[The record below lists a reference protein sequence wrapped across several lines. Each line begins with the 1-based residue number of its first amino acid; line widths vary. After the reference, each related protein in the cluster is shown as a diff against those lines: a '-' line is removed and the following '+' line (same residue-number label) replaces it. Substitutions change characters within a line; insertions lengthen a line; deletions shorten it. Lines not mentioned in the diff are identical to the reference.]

1 MAQVSLLWG
10 WLSAMPV
17 SLDHRIWKEGIVD
30 IAAIYSNNLRKI
42 KMLKVLSRVFLGLSL
57 GVIPVAQ
64 AGLFDAITGGVGNM
78 GAQLVKGAMDSG
90 SKDSGSSDSAAQPAG
105 VTIKLENMDAMP
117 KAKKVILS
125 NFVVEFQSRYS
136 KTKSGFSFMGLGNAG
151 SSTSINDVTL
161 PSYDTLQTITNFA
174 YLDVV
179 KKLKAKGY
187 EVIQVSDLSPAAKA
201 SHEEMAKGASAI
213 KSGEEFTN
221 IDGESVLYSP
231 DGMTSVLPAYG
242 CNHYPAKG
250 FTDIMSNGAR
260 QITPKREQE
269 LANAQGRIP
278 LLKVWITVGFGE
290 VDAKG
295 GHASENYLKRQQG
308 YGSVK
313 TNIESGNQANA
324 SAGMFLKQGATHFA
338 LTIPTLVPADENRI
352 DYKGPRCPN
361 TDDQNS
367 NALIKLNTAADKA
380 FPADGDA
387 LILLEHKYRDD
398 GSEVVALSNKA
409 NSIGI
414 ADTAI
419 GSGIGIRST
428 KENSDGT
435 QAQSSQNGQGVKLS
449 LKGSS
454 SSGRIVGNDA
464 SNGTRINTTSQYATE
479 IGADFYAT
487 SAVKMIDEVSTA
499 FIGKL

>member
-1 MAQVSLLWG
+1 MFNSPKKSLEWHSF
-10 WLSAMPV
+10 LSIIVM
-17 SLDHRIWKEGIVD
+17 SLF
-30 IAAIYSNNLRKI
+30 
-42 KMLKVLSRVFLGLSL
+42 MFCT
-57 GVIPVAQ
+57 PAQ
-64 AGLFDAITGGVGNM
+64 AGLFDAVTGGIGNI

-90 SKDSGSSDSAAQPAG
+90 SKDSGASDSAAQPAG
-105 VTIKLENMDAMP
+105 VAIKLENMDALP
-117 KAKKVILS
+117 KTKKVILS

-136 KTKSGFSFMGLGNAG
+136 KTKSGFSIMGFGNAG
-151 SSTSINDVTL
+151 ASTSINDVTL
-161 PSYDTLQTITNFA
+161 PSSDTLQTITNFA

-201 SHEEMAKGASAI
+201 SYEEMAKGASAI
-213 KSGEEFTN
+213 KNGEGFTN

-231 DGMTSVLPAYG
+231 EGMTSVLPSAAG
-242 CNHYPAKG
+242 CDHYPPKG
-250 FTDIMSNGAR
+250 FTDIMSNAAR

-269 LANAQGRIP
+269 MANAQGRIP

-290 VDAKG
+290 VEAKG
-295 GHASENYLKRQQG
+295 GHARENYLKRQQS
-308 YGSVK
+308 YGSS
-313 TNIESGNQANA
+313 TISTDIESGNKANA

-338 LTIPTLVPADENRI
+338 LTVPTLLSPDENRTN
-352 DYKGPRCPN
+352 YKGPRCPN
-361 TDDQNS
+361 TDKNS
-367 NALIKLNTAADKA
+367 NALLSLNTAADKA

-414 ADTAI
+414 TDTAI
-419 GSGIGIRST
+419 GSGIGIRSA

-435 QAQSSQNGQGVKLS
+435 QTHSNQNGQGVKLS

-454 SSGRIVGNDA
+454 SSGRIVGNA
-464 SNGTRINTTSQYATE
+464 GSGTYIDTTSQYATE
-479 IGADFYAT
+479 ISADFYAT
-487 SAVKMIDEVSTA
+487 SSVKMIDEVSAA
-499 FIGKL
+499 FIGKLQ

>member
-1 MAQVSLLWG
+1 MFDSLK
-10 WLSAMPV
+10 
-17 SLDHRIWKEGIVD
+17 R
-30 IAAIYSNNLRKI
+30 
-42 KMLKVLSRVFLGLSL
+42 SL
-57 GVIPVAQ
+57 GWHSALPIMGMSMFLFCTPAQ
-64 AGLFDAITGGVGNM
+64 AGLFDAVTGGIGNM

-90 SKDSGSSDSAAQPAG
+90 GKDSGSSDSAAQPAG
-105 VTIKLENMDAMP
+105 VTIKLENMDALP
-117 KAKKVILS
+117 KTKKVILS

-136 KTKSGFSFMGLGNAG
+136 KTKSGFSIMGFGNAG

-161 PSYDTLQTITNFA
+161 PSSDTLQTITNFA

-179 KKLKAKGY
+179 RKLKAKGY

-201 SHEEMAKGASAI
+201 SYEEMAKGASAI
-213 KSGEEFTN
+213 KNGEEFTN

-231 DGMTSVLPAYG
+231 DGMTSILPMYG
-242 CNHYPAKG
+242 CNHYPPKG
-250 FTDIMSNGAR
+250 FTDIMSNAAR

-269 LANAQGRIP
+269 MANAQGRIP

-295 GHASENYLKRQQG
+295 GHASENYLKRQQR
-308 YGSVK
+308 YGSSNIS
-313 TNIESGNQANA
+313 TNIESGNTANA

-338 LTIPTLVPADENRI
+338 FTVPTLLSADENRL

-361 TDDQNS
+361 TDDPNS
-367 NALIKLNTAADKA
+367 IALIKLNTAADKA

-387 LILLEHKYRDD
+387 LVLLEHKYRDD

-409 NSIGI
+409 NSIGVT
-414 ADTAI
+414 DTAI

-435 QAQSSQNGQGVKLS
+435 QTHSSQSGQGVKLS

-454 SSGRIVGNDA
+454 SSGRIVGNTA
-464 SNGTRINTTSQYATE
+464 GTGTRINTTSQYATE

-487 SAVKMIDEVSTA
+487 SSVKMITDVSAA
-499 FIGKL
+499 FVGKLQ

>member
-1 MAQVSLLWG
+1 MQ
-10 WLSAMPV
+10 
-17 SLDHRIWKEGIVD
+17 R
-30 IAAIYSNNLRKI
+30 
-42 KMLKVLSRVFLGLSL
+42 VLSGLFLGLSL
-57 GVIPVAQ
+57 GVTPAAQ
-64 AGLFDAITGGVGNM
+64 AGLFDLVP
-78 GAQLVKGAMDSG
+78 GASDIGKNLIKGAMDSG
-90 SKDSGSSDSAAQPAG
+90 SKDSKDSDSSATAPPAG
-105 VTIKLENMDAMP
+105 VTIKLENMDALP
-117 KAKKVILS
+117 KTKKVILS
-125 NFVVEFQSRYS
+125 NFVVEFQSRYL
-136 KTKSGFSFMGLGNAG
+136 KTKSGFSIMGFGNAG

-161 PSYDTLQTITNFA
+161 PGSETLQTITNFA

-201 SHEEMAKGASAI
+201 SHEEMVKGASAI

-231 DGMTSVLPAYG
+231 DGMTSILPAYG
-242 CNHYPAKG
+242 CNHYPPKG
-250 FTDIMSNGAR
+250 FTDIVSNAAR
-260 QITPKREQE
+260 QITPTREQRM
-269 LANAQGRIP
+269 ANAQDRIP

-295 GHASENYLKRQQG
+295 GHASENYLKRQQSY
-308 YGSVK
+308 YGSSNIS
-313 TNIESGNQANA
+313 TNIESGNTANA

-338 LTIPTLVPADENRI
+338 FTVPTLLSPDENRT

-361 TDDQNS
+361 TDDPNS

-387 LILLEHKYRDD
+387 LVLLEHKYRDD

-409 NSIGI
+409 NSIGVT
-414 ADTAI
+414 DTAI
-419 GSGIGIRST
+419 GSGIGIRSA

-435 QAQSSQNGQGVKLS
+435 QTQSSQNGQGVKLS

-454 SSGRIVGNDA
+454 SSGRIVGNTA
-464 SNGTRINTTSQYATE
+464 GTGTRIDTTSQYATE

-487 SAVKMIDEVSTA
+487 SSVKMITDVSA
-499 FIGKL
+499 EFVAKLP

>member
-1 MAQVSLLWG
+1 MQ
-10 WLSAMPV
+10 
-17 SLDHRIWKEGIVD
+17 R
-30 IAAIYSNNLRKI
+30 
-42 KMLKVLSRVFLGLSL
+42 VLSGLFLSLSL
-57 GVIPVAQ
+57 GVTPAAQ
-64 AGLFDAITGGVGNM
+64 AGLFDLIP
-78 GAQLVKGAMDSG
+78 GAGDIGKNLIKGAMDSG
-90 SKDSGSSDSAAQPAG
+90 SKDSKESDSSAAAQPAG
-105 VTIKLENMDAMP
+105 VTIKLENMDAFP
-117 KAKKVILS
+117 KTKKVILS

-136 KTKSGFSFMGLGNAG
+136 KTKSGFSIMGFGNAG

-161 PSYDTLQTITNFA
+161 PSSDTLQTITNFA

-187 EVIQVSDLSPAAKA
+187 EVVQVSDLSPAAKA
-201 SHEEMAKGASAI
+201 SYEEMGKGASAI
-213 KSGEEFTN
+213 KNGEGFTN

-250 FTDIMSNGAR
+250 FTDIMSNAAR

-295 GHASENYLKRQQG
+295 GHASENYLKRQQS
-308 YGSVK
+308 YGSSTIN

-338 LTIPTLVPADENRI
+338 LTIPALVPADENRI

-361 TDDQNS
+361 TNDPNS
-367 NALIKLNTAADKA
+367 NALIKLNTDADKA

-387 LILLEHKYRDD
+387 LVLLEHKYRDD
-398 GSEVVALSNKA
+398 GSEVVALANKA
-409 NSIGI
+409 NSIGVT
-414 ADTAI
+414 DTAL

-435 QAQSSQNGQGVKLS
+435 QTHSSQNGQGVKLS

-464 SNGTRINTTSQYATE
+464 STGTRINTVSQYATE

-487 SAVKMIDEVSTA
+487 SSVKMITDVSTA
-499 FIGKL
+499 FVDKLP